1 MDFQTTLQRF
11 ARAVGAHDGAGLAA
25 LFTPDGR
32 YDDYFF
38 GRHAGRDAIAAMLE
52 RFHVG
57 GRAFFW
63 EFTDPVCAD
72 ALGYA
77 GYCFSYLSREPE
89 SEGQLVVFDGIGRFR
104 LRDGLIEHYGE
115 VFDRGMA
122 FSQLGYPAPRIAK
135 LAARYAA
142 EFRSSPAVARHLAL
156 RAERELPAA
165 APEAAASPEA
175 APNAAAVPPGKPDRP
190 ADRRP

>member
-1 MDFQTTLQRF
+1 MDFQTILQRF
-11 ARAVGAHDGAGLAA
+11 AQAVGAHDSAGLAA
-25 LFTPDGR
+25 LFTPDGC

-38 GRHAGRDAIAAMLE
+38 GRHEGRVAIAAMLE

-63 EFTDPVCAD
+63 EFTEPVCAD
-72 ALGYA
+72 GLGYA

-104 LRDGLIEHYGE
+104 LRDGMIEHYGE

-122 FSQLGYPAPRIAK
+122 FSQLGYAAPRIAK

-142 EFRSSPAVARHLAL
+142 GFRSSPVVARHLAL
-156 RAERELPAA
+156 RAEREQP
-165 APEAAASPEA
+165 AASPDTAGAPDA
-175 APNAAAVPPGKPDRP
+175 ATGPPGKPGRP